1 MKKNQLTIFLLTAAL
16 FTLLAAGC
24 KKDFDNPN
32 QATAEETFASD
43 RAATAVAVGLQ
54 RVYSVTAASTLYAL
68 VNANGFVTN
77 ELLLRNAGNIPELQ
91 LWTGGSAVDGT
102 NTVLNNVWSRS
113 SKIIY
118 DANNVINFANGLED
132 KNYASGLISFAS
144 IFKALSIG
152 NMAMFWEQIP
162 DTIGQNVGF
171 IDRIEGYRKA
181 VAVLNNAIEVYT
193 ANPPSTAILNRLQ
206 ARDATTGAYPID
218 ILNTLYALK
227 ARYALFAGDYATAL
241 EAANQVDLTKISVLT
256 FDALN
261 QNPVFES
268 ATATNNVFQPV
279 DSTLGLPDALEPN
292 LADQRIPFYIGI
304 NTSIDPR
311 YRIKGFYATGT
322 TPVPIYLPGEII
334 LIKAEAYARMN
345 MLTEA
350 LNELNKVI
358 TKRPSEDIYGVG
370 AGLPPITGPLTQEE
384 LLTEIYRQR
393 SIELFMSGLRL
404 EDMRRFNRPLDER
417 KRNFFP
423 YPFQERDNNPNTP
436 PDPTF

>member
-1 MKKNQLTIFLLTAAL
+1 MKKNQLILFILTTTLFAL
-16 FTLLAAGC
+16 MATGC

-32 QATAEETFASD
+32 QATAEETFSND

-54 RVYSVTAASTLYAL
+54 RVYSTTAASSLYAL

-113 SKIIY
+113 SKIIF
-118 DANNVINFANGLED
+118 DANNVINFANGLSD
-132 KNYASGLISFAS
+132 RSYASGLIAFSS

-162 DTIGQNVGF
+162 DTTGQNVGF
-171 IDRIEGYRKA
+171 IDRIEGYKRA
-181 VAVLNNAIEVYT
+181 VAVLDNAIAVYT
-193 ANPPSTAILNRLQ
+193 ANPPSTAVLNRLQ
-206 ARDATTGAYPID
+206 VRDATTGAYPID

-227 ARYALFAGDYATAL
+227 ARYSLFAGEYATAL
-241 EAANQVDLTKISVLT
+241 AAANQVDLTKISVLT
-256 FDALN
+256 FDAIN

-279 DSTLGLPDALEPN
+279 DSTLGLPDALEPD

-304 NTSIDPR
+304 NTTIAPR

-322 TPVPIYLPGEII
+322 TPVPIYLPGEIM

-345 MLTEA
+345 MLPEA
-350 LNELNKVI
+350 LTELNRVI
-358 TKRPSEDIYGVG
+358 TKQPSQDIYGVG
-370 AGLPPITGPLTQEE
+370 AGLAPIAGPLTQEQ

-404 EDMRRFNRPLDER
+404 EDMRRLGRPLEER

-436 PDPTF
+436 PDPTI

>member
-1 MKKNQLTIFLLTAAL
+1 MAAL
-16 FTLLAAGC
+16 FATMATGC
-24 KKDFDNPN
+24 KKDYENPN

-54 RVYSVTAASTLYAL
+54 RVYSIGAASSLYAL

-77 ELLLRNAGNIPELQ
+77 ELILRNAGNIPELQ
-91 LWTGGSAVDGT
+91 LSTGGSAVDGT

-113 SKIIY
+113 SKIIF
-118 DANNVINFANGLED
+118 DANNVIRFANGLAD
-132 KNYASGLISFAS
+132 RNYASGLIAFSS

-152 NMAMFWEQIP
+152 NMAMFWEKIP
-162 DTIGQNVGF
+162 DTTGQNVNF

-181 VAVLNNAIEVYT
+181 VAVLDNAITVYN
-193 ANPPSTAILNRLQ
+193 ANPPSAAVLNRLQ
-206 ARDATTGAYPID
+206 TRDATTGVYPID

-227 ARYALFAGDYATAL
+227 ARYALFAGDNAIAL
-241 EAANQVDLTKISVLT
+241 EAANQVDLTKMSVLT
-256 FDALN
+256 FDAIN

-279 DSTLGLPDALEPN
+279 DTSLGLPDALEPD
-292 LADQRIPFYIGI
+292 LTDQRIPFYIGI
-304 NTSIDPR
+304 NTSIAPR
-311 YRIKGFYATGT
+311 YRIKGFYAAGT

-345 MLTEA
+345 MLPEA
-350 LNELNKVI
+350 LTELNRVI
-358 TKRPSEDIYGVG
+358 TKQPSQDIYGVG
-370 AGLPPITGPLTQEE
+370 AGLPPITGPLTQEQ

-393 SIELFMSGLRL
+393 SIELFMTGLRL
-404 EDMRRFNRPLDER
+404 EDMRRFGRPLEER